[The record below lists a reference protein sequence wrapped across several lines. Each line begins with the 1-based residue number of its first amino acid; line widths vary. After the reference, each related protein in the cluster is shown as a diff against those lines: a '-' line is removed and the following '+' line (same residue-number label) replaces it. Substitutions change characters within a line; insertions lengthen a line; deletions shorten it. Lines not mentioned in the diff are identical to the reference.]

1 MESYFLLIFKY
12 RYNNLIVGQNLELTM
27 NINTSFQQYITAL
40 TQMRE
45 NKAGLFEIISLQH
58 LH

>member
-12 RYNNLIVGQNLELTM
+12 RYNNLIVGQSIELTM
-27 NINTSFQQYITAL
+27 NINTSFQQYTAL